1 MKYTEKNLRK
11 VIEESNAIEMVY
23 NEQSI
28 EDSISAFKY
37 LMEHDNITTHHVKTA
52 HKILMTNQPLYQGY
66 KGDFRSEPVTIGG
79 VTKRL
84 SKIILESLMVDLLS
98 DMNEG
103 KNKEDCIMHHVQFEG
118 IHPFMDG
125 NGRLGRLL
133 LNWESV
139 KKFNGD
145 LFYFK
150 ESEKEKYYGMFR

>member
-28 EDSISAFKY
+28 EDSISAFEY

-84 SKIILESLMVDLLS
+84 SKII
-98 DMNEG
+98 EG
-103 KNKEDCIMHHVQFEG
+103 G
-118 IHPFMDG
+118 
-125 NGRLGRLL
+125 
-133 LNWESV
+133 
-139 KKFNGD
+139 
-145 LFYFK
+145 Y
-150 ESEKEKYYGMFR
+150 